1 MDKIRNLFGAS
12 EPDDDQPTDPEIP
25 LSDEELEIAAQTK
38 PVRPDFGTIEP
49 RVLQQAMLGATRRLP
64 PLEGGAVQ
72 IVDRITFGFGRDIG
86 MVRSNNEDSIL
97 TLLSSQQTVDENPDF
112 GLFIVADGAGGHED
126 GELASAVVSRMVAN
140 YVSRHIFRPMLIQHL
155 EEAEDDI
162 DRPPISEVL
171 AAAVKEADEKVQKEV
186 PGGGTTLTAVVTIG
200 DLAHFAHV
208 GDSRAYLITRDK
220 DTDDPHIEQLT
231 RDHSVAARLEEIGQ
245 ITAQEAV
252 NHPEASRLWKIM
264 GLTDNLEPD
273 IFTRR
278 LPPDC
283 YLVLCSDGMWNMVSQ
298 DEIRDA
304 VLNEPTLQLACD
316 KLVAAANSNGG
327 TDNISIVVLHM
338 PGD

>member
-12 EPDDDQPTDPEIP
+12 EPDDDQSTEPEIP
-25 LSDEELEIAAQTK
+25 LSDEELEAAAKTN
-38 PVRPDFGTIEP
+38 PIRPDFGTLEP
-49 RVLQQAMLGATRRLP
+49 RVLQQAMLGVTRRLP
-64 PLEGGAVQ
+64 PLESGTVQ
-72 IVDRITFGFGRDIG
+72 LVERIAFGYGRDIG

-97 TLLSSQQTVDENPDF
+97 TLLSSLQTVDETPDF
-112 GLFIVADGAGGHED
+112 GIFIVADGAGGHEY
-126 GELASAVVSRMVAN
+126 GERASAVVSRQVAN
-140 YVSRHIFRPMLIQHL
+140 YVSRHIFRPLLVQGL
-155 EEAEDDI
+155 EDAPDDI

-171 AAAVKEADEKVQKEV
+171 AAAVKEADEQVQSEV

-208 GDSRAYLITRDK
+208 GDSRAYLIRHDK
-220 DTDDPHIEQLT
+220 EADSPTIEQLT

-245 ITAQEAV
+245 ITAQEAAH
-252 NHPEASRLWKIM
+252 HPEASRLWKII

-283 YLVLCSDGMWNMVSQ
+283 YLVLCSDGMWNMVPSE
-298 DEIRDA
+298 EIRDT
-304 VLNEPTLQLACD
+304 VLSEPTPQLACD
-316 KLVAAANSNGG
+316 RLVAAANSNGG

-338 PGD
+338 PGN